1 MSHAYWKTRC
11 LDNLAEMRVV
21 QRTDLLILN
30 DPMPMMESF
39 HLLAFDKVEFFFFFF
54 RIKLVF

>member
-11 LDNLAEMRVV
+11 LDNLIEIRVV

-30 DPMPMMESF
+30 DPMPMMES
-39 HLLAFDKVEFFFFFF
+39 LLAFDKAEFIYLFIYF

>member
-11 LDNLAEMRVV
+11 LDNLVEMRVV
-21 QRTDLLILN
+21 QRTGLLILN
-30 DPMPMMESF
+30 DPMPMMES
-39 HLLAFDKVEFFFFFF
+39 LLAFDKAEFFFFFFF